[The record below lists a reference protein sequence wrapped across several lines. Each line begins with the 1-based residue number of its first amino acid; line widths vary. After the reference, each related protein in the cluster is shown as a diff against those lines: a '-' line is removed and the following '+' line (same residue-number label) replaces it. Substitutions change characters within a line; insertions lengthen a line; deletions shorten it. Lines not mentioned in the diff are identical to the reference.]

1 MTTYKDIRGTH
12 ITTVTTD
19 PPAPVNGQ
27 MWYNSTTQ
35 VMKGFTSNPVGA
47 WATGG
52 TLNGSKQLGASAA
65 GTQDSAL
72 VAGGEPFTADTEE
85 YNGTSWTE
93 VANLNTAR
101 RNNATVGT
109 NTEAALSFAGNTP
122 PNTSV
127 GINESWNGSSW
138 TELADLG
145 SPGRARIGSGTSTEA
160 ICYGG
165 GVPGG
170 SNVRDTET
178 WNGSSW
184 TEVANLNADHYYA
197 AGTTYGTT
205 TATLCFGGD
214 PTLAITE
221 SWNGSAWTEVAD
233 LNTGRRIIAGAGI
246 STSGLAFMG
255 YDGSSRTGK
264 TELFNGTSWTETTDM
279 GTARQE
285 GAGAGST
292 NGSAIAMGGY
302 TTTASN
308 ATEEW
313 TAPVTSTVTFTAS

>member
-12 ITTVTTD
+12 IKTVTTD

-27 MWYNSTTQ
+27 MWYNSTTR
-35 VMKGFTSNPVGA
+35 VMKGFTSNPTGA

-52 TLNGSKQLGASAA
+52 SLNTARAGLSSCG

-72 VAGGEPFTADTEE
+72 VAGGEPFTANTEE

-101 RNNATVGT
+101 RSNSTVGT
-109 NTEAALSFAGNTP
+109 NTEAALSFGGNTP

-127 GINESWNGSSW
+127 AINESWNGSAW
-138 TELADLG
+138 TEVADLNAA
-145 SPGRARIGSGTSTEA
+145 GRARVGSGTYTAA
-160 ICYGG
+160 IASGG

-170 SNVRDTET
+170 SNLRNAET
-178 WNGSSW
+178 WNGSAW
-184 TEVANLNADHYYA
+184 TEVGDLNADHYYA

-205 TATLCFGGD
+205 TATLVFGGD

-221 SWNGSAWTEVAD
+221 SWNGSAWTEVND
-233 LNTGRRIIAGAGI
+233 LNTGRRVLMGAG
-246 STSGLAFMG
+246 TQPSGIAFGG
-255 YDGSSRTGK
+255 YDGSAATGK
-264 TELFNGTSWTETTDM
+264 TELWNGSSWTETTDM
-279 GTARQE
+279 ATARYE
-285 GAGAGST
+285 GGGAGAT
-292 NGSAIAMGGY
+292 NGSAIAMGGPPG
-302 TTTASN
+302 TS